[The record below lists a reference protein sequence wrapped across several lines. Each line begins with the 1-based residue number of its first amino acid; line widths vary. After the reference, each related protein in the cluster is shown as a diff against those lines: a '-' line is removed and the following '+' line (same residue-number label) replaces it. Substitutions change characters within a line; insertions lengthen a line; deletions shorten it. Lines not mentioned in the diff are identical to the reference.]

1 MPAEHNWNLGFS
13 MSNLAKLKIWWDE
26 LANLHLNAIGVNFEE
41 PNQKFEFC
49 KMDSQSIIFSSY
61 IKNLW

>member
-13 MSNLAKLKIWWDE
+13 MSNLAKLKLQWDE
-26 LANLHLNAIGVNFEE
+26 LANLHLNAFEVNFEE

-49 KMDSQSIIFSSY
+49 KMD
-61 IKNLW
+61 

>member
-13 MSNLAKLKIWWDE
+13 TSNLTKLKIWWDE
-26 LANLHLNAIGVNFEE
+26 LARLHLNAIEVNFEE

-49 KMDSQSIIFSSY
+49 KMD
-61 IKNLW
+61 

>member
-13 MSNLAKLKIWWDE
+13 MSNLAKLKIRWDK

-41 PNQKFEFC
+41 PN
-49 KMDSQSIIFSSY
+49 SQSIIFSSY